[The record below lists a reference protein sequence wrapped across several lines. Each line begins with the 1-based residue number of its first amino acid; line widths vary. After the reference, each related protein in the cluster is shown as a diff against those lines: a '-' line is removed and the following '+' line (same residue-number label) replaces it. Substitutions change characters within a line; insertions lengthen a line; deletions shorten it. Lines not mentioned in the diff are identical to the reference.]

1 MSQQQHLLVRLH
13 REWSALAFRPAV
25 LRRAAGWGV
34 GVPFSSLDGLVAATG
49 YYATSEAREA
59 ALASGETDP
68 TAAETVLARL
78 LVVARTDDLAARV
91 VLQRLLPGLS
101 ARARCWQSS
110 RRGGSA
116 EALDEMLSAA
126 WLVIRDFPV
135 ERRPL
140 HLAANLLR
148 DTEYHA
154 FVKPTRRRWASD
166 SVAPGTLDLPVEVAP
181 EVEPIAELAEVVA
194 AGRRLLSERDME
206 LVRLLVHGRSTGE
219 VAAAMKVSV
228 RTVSNHRDSVVH
240 RLRQAVTAA

>member
-13 REWSALAFRPAV
+13 REWQALSFRPAV
-25 LRRAAGWGV
+25 LRRAAGWGI

-59 ALASGETDP
+59 ALAAGETDLA
-68 TAAETVLARL
+68 AAETVLARL

-116 EALDEMLSAA
+116 EALDELLSTA

-154 FVKPTRRRWASD
+154 FVKPTRRRWEAD
-166 SVAPGTLDLPVEVAP
+166 SVAPGTLDVPVEVAP

-240 RLRQAVTAA
+240 RLRQAATAA